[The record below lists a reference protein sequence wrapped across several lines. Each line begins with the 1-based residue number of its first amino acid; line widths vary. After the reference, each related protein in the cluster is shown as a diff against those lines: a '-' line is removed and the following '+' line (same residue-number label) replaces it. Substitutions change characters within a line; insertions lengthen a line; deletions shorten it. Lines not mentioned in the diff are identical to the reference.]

1 MNVKRPRKTSIS
13 PQRTNQ
19 YNIPEFLKLPPPEV
33 NLIPKEHVGVNQ
45 NNQLQFN
52 QTNDRMFSP
61 ISEKHYLNISID
73 QDDFILPI
81 WQSNINEDLFDN
93 PVLTDNTELKSNIT
107 EKLANSPPAV
117 TYSKVQ
123 DKINSGGNSEDLL
136 HTGIR
141 LIPTEDHDQITLS
154 SAIESHPLTPI
165 IKKWVSQR
173 GGTKDTH
180 YGYKSKLNKFII
192 FLIDLNIKYPNNFH
206 LLLYKH
212 ALKNSDFK
220 DITDYI
226 STVRSFFKWAKAN
239 GYYKDIS
246 KETYDIRSRK

>member
-1 MNVKRPRKTSIS
+1 MNVKSPQKTSIS
-13 PQRTNQ
+13 PQHTNQ
-19 YNIPEFLKLPPPEV
+19 KSIPEFLKLPPPKV
-33 NLIPKEHVGVNQ
+33 NSVPKEHVGVKQ
-45 NNQLQFN
+45 TNQLQFN
-52 QTNDRMFSP
+52 QTNDRTFSP

-81 WQSNINEDLFDN
+81 WESNINEDLFDN
-93 PVLTDNTELKSNIT
+93 PVLTDNTAFKSNI
-107 EKLANSPPAV
+107 KKKSDNS
-117 TYSKVQ
+117 TYHKAKV
-123 DKINSGGNSEDLL
+123 NSGGNSENLL

-141 LIPTEDHDQITLS
+141 LIPTEDHDQITLKN
-154 SAIESHPLTPI
+154 AIESHPLTPI

-192 FLIDLNIKYPNNFH
+192 FLIDLNIKYPKRFH

-220 DITDYI
+220 NTNDYI
-226 STVRSFFKWAKAN
+226 STIRSFFKWAKAN
-239 GYYKDIS
+239 GYYNDIS
-246 KETYDIRSRK
+246 KGTYDIRPRK